1 MRASVWL
8 YGVALGLPVRAAAT
22 TASPLA
28 NIVKLLEDVQK
39 ETKESM
45 DIEEKTLSDF
55 ECAKKKTDKHMTAQK
70 EEAEAALK
78 TAQQELDMVLNGA
91 TLTDE
96 SAVLSA
102 KIQDLDKKIKAVR
115 DEIAAEKAKTEAAVA
130 ALNDGITALANAIT
144 KLSAESLLQM
154 GSSIHHLITPKA
166 MSTVSPAIKDSMLNA
181 VAVASQ
187 KADAEQ
193 TPEQYE
199 KQSGTVKKFMTELM
213 LGYKKEIVAEEQDWK
228 KTDAAL
234 NAKKETLE
242 QEKSAVQKEAA
253 AGAGELAAKKAKEK
267 ELTDT
272 INLSTDLIQ
281 QANDEMAEKKL
292 AYETALSEYQKV
304 MKDLEDQMDALT
316 EALKVLT
323 SEEARDK
330 RDALAGASLLQK
342 RSSTVRVGTVRAEA
356 TQSVFQVII
365 GKIDDFVSALE
376 TQTDS
381 IQAAIK
387 KCEEE
392 SKMALENLR
401 DTAVFYDEEKMKRD
415 NAQDQIDTKTEKV
428 EQLTKKVEDE
438 IANLAEYVKEADEEV
453 SDLTELKGKHTD
465 VKKLIDLAFQKLRV
479 YPDAK
484 SKFKTVFTIF
494 TTEQAKS
501 KSEIDRL
508 NGEIKATEQRKSDEK
523 DRVGVPPSEE
533 GVKKIGS
540 CEDDIAVCASEKNVL
555 CDLRTNIDD
564 LCNGINEENG
574 KKTDAAANMNT
585 ASKQLETMMSTFADT
600 QPSCDT
606 PMINGPAQIESNAKE
621 IDELK
626 QAKSV
631 LASYDTMDIGQGA
644 NYTDTSAGIAA
655 GPSDASNADWDAAG
669 AAGTANKM
677 TTP

>member
-1 MRASVWL
+1 
-8 YGVALGLPVRAAAT
+8 
-22 TASPLA
+22 
-28 NIVKLLEDVQK
+28 
-39 ETKESM
+39 M

-96 SAVLSA
+96 SAILSA
-102 KIQDLDKKIKAVR
+102 KIQDLDKKIKSVR

-154 GSSIHHLITPKA
+154 GSSLHHLVTPKA
-166 MSTVSPAIKDSMLNA
+166 MSAVSPAIKDSMLNA
-181 VAVASQ
+181 VAVADAVASQ

-199 KQSGTVKKFMTELM
+199 KQAGTVKKFMTELM
-213 LGYKKEIVAEEQDWK
+213 VGYKKEIIAEEQDWK

-272 INLSTDLIQ
+272 INLSKDLIK

-292 AYETALSEYQKV
+292 AYETALSEYQTV
-304 MKDLEDQMDALT
+304 MKDLEAQMDALT

-323 SEEARDK
+323 SEDARDK

-342 RSSTVRVGTVRAEA
+342 RSSTARVGTVRAET

-415 NAQDQIDTKTEKV
+415 NAQEQIDTKTEKV

-438 IANLAEYVKEADEEV
+438 IANLAEYVKEADEEIE
-453 SDLTELKGKHTD
+453 DLTELKGKHSD
-465 VKKLIDLAFQKLRV
+465 VHKLIKLAFEKLRV

-494 TTEQAKS
+494 TTEQAKAE
-501 KSEIDRL
+501 SEIARL
-508 NGEIKATEQRKSDEK
+508 DGEIKATKQRKSDEQS
-523 DRVGVPPSEE
+523 RVGKPPSEE

-540 CEDDIAVCASEKNVL
+540 CDDDIAVCASEKNVL

-600 QPSCDT
+600 QPACDT

-631 LASYDTMDIGQGA
+631 LASYDTMDIGQSA

-669 AAGTANKM
+669 AAGASNKM